1 MEAACRLTRI
11 QPHSNN
17 IQNNVRKIRLKFFD
31 RLLGRIAYTTWD
43 TKEGHVRL
51 SEYKALKQ
59 QERWPY
65 KNIQAL
71 QVKKLNNLIRHAYAT
86 SQWYK
91 KVMDDIGLDIAQAI
105 TLDDLKRF
113 PITTKKDIREN
124 TAHFIS
130 SQYNPD
136 TMPKAKTGGSTGVSL
151 NLFFDEHCQ
160 KLRNGAQMYA
170 DAFSGWKPGAR
181 IAAVWGN
188 PPVEKTPKE
197 KLRAFLLDR
206 MIYLDTMDL
215 NPQSMG
221 AFVERWRQFQPD
233 MIFGHAHSIYIFAK
247 FLLEQ
252 NITDL
257 RPQGIVATSM
267 MLLEHERHIIEEAFQ
282 ANVSNRYGCEEV
294 GLIAV
299 ECELHKGMHIN
310 SSHIILECLD
320 ENGQAVPYGTP
331 GKLVI
336 TDLNNYGMPLIRYR
350 VEDVGVFSER
360 ACACGRT
367 TPILERLEG
376 RVADFLKKPDGGQVA
391 GVSLVERTLTKIPG
405 IEQMQLV
412 QEQLN
417 EIIINRVKGPEF
429 TSATDNLLLTE
440 FNQVFGPD
448 VTLVI
453 HDVDKIPQEKSG
465 KYRFSI
471 CKV

>member
-1 MEAACRLTRI
+1 M
-11 QPHSNN
+11 
-17 IQNNVRKIRLKFFD
+17 KFFD
-31 RLLGRIAYTTWD
+31 RLLGRIAYTAWD
-43 TKEGHVRL
+43 TKEGYVRL
-51 SEYKALKQ
+51 GEYKALKQ
-59 QERWPY
+59 QERWPHSA
-65 KNIQAL
+65 IESL
-71 QVKKLNNLIRHAYAT
+71 QTKKLNQLIKHAYT
-86 SQWYK
+86 SSRWYK
-91 KVMDDIGLDIAQAI
+91 QVIDSIELDTTKNI
-105 TLDDLKRF
+105 TLADLKKF
-113 PITTKKDIREN
+113 PVTTKKDIREN
-124 TAHFIS
+124 TDLFIS
-130 SQYNPD
+130 TAYDPQ
-136 TMPKAKTGGSTGVSL
+136 TLPKAKTGGSTGVSL
-151 NLFFDEHCQ
+151 NLFFDSNCQ
-160 KLRNGAQMYA
+160 KLRNGAQIYA
-170 DAFSGWKPGAR
+170 DSFSGWQPGAR

-188 PPVEKTPKE
+188 PPIEKTPKE

-221 AFVERWRQFQPD
+221 AFVKRWRQFQPD
-233 MIFGHAHSIYIFAK
+233 MIFGHSHSIYIFAK
-247 FLLEQ
+247 FLLAQ

-267 MLLEHERHIIEEAFQ
+267 MLLEQERQTIEAAF
-282 ANVSNRYGCEEV
+282 ATKVSNRYGCEEV

-299 ECELHKGMHIN
+299 ECEQHNGMHIN

-320 ENGQAVPYGTP
+320 ENDQPVPYGTP

-350 VEDVGVFSER
+350 VEDVGVLSER
-360 ACACGRT
+360 LCACGRT

-412 QEQLN
+412 QEKLH
-417 EIIINRVKGPEF
+417 EIIINRVKGPEY
-429 TSATDNLLLTE
+429 TLATDSALLTE
-440 FNQVFGPD
+440 FSQVFGPD

-453 HDVDKIPQEKSG
+453 QDVNKIPQEKSG